1 MEYLYY
7 ICKRRIKLDEM
18 DYTIKALSNKR
29 RNITEKEREII
40 KRALPAYQLVL
51 GQYEKYTDEM
61 KRKDLEKLNKE
72 NTNSLNSLNP
82 FDVDMSEDKTYEPTL
97 EDTKTFVYSAWAEA
111 VANVQTP
118 FVSASPVKKSIRKQ
132 VFRDV
137 QKGKYLNKK
146 VKDIMNDFILKLS
159 GNVKVVNEEK

>member
-1 MEYLYY
+1 
-7 ICKRRIKLDEM
+7 M
-18 DYTIKALSNKR
+18 DYTIKTLPNKR

-40 KRALPAYQLVL
+40 ERALSAYQVVL
-51 GQYEKYTDEM
+51 GQYEKYTEEM
-61 KRKDLEKLNKE
+61 KRKDWEKLNKE
-72 NTNSLNSLNP
+72 NTNNLNSLNP
-82 FDVDMSEDKTYEPTL
+82 FNIDMSEDKTYEPTL

-118 FVSASPVKKSIRKQ
+118 FICASSIKKGIRKQ
-132 VFRDV
+132 AFRDI

-159 GNVKVVNEEK
+159 GNIKVINKNEENNN

>member
-1 MEYLYY
+1 
-7 ICKRRIKLDEM
+7 M
-18 DYTIKALSNKR
+18 DYTIKTLPNKR
-29 RNITEKEREII
+29 RNITEKESEII
-40 KRALPAYQLVL
+40 ERALSAYQVVL

-61 KRKDLEKLNKE
+61 KRKDWEKLNKQ
-72 NTNSLNSLNP
+72 NTNNLTSLNP
-82 FDVDMSEDKTYEPTL
+82 FDIDMSDKTYEPTL

-118 FVSASPVKKSIRKQ
+118 FICASSIKKGIRKQ
-132 VFRDV
+132 AFRDV

-159 GNVKVVNEEK
+159 GNIKVINKNEENNN

>member
-1 MEYLYY
+1 
-7 ICKRRIKLDEM
+7 M
-18 DYTIKALSNKR
+18 DYTIKTLSNKR

-40 KRALPAYQLVL
+40 KRALTAYQVVL

-72 NTNSLNSLNP
+72 NTSNLNSLNP
-82 FDVDMSEDKTYEPTL
+82 FDVEMSEDKTYEPTL

-118 FVSASPVKKSIRKQ
+118 FVCASSVKKGIRRQ
-132 VFRDV
+132 AFRDV
-137 QKGKYLNKK
+137 QKGKYLSKK
-146 VKDIMNDFILKLS
+146 VKDIMDDFILKLS
-159 GNVKVVNEEK
+159 GNVKVVNGENKV

>member
-1 MEYLYY
+1 
-7 ICKRRIKLDEM
+7 M
-18 DYTIKALSNKR
+18 DYTIKTLPNKR

-40 KRALPAYQLVL
+40 ERALSAYQVVL
-51 GQYEKYTDEM
+51 GQYEKYTDQM
-61 KRKDLEKLNKE
+61 KRKDWEKLNKE
-72 NTNSLNSLNP
+72 NTNNLNSLNP
-82 FDVDMSEDKTYEPTL
+82 FDIDMSEDKTYEPTL

-118 FVSASPVKKSIRKQ
+118 FICASSIKKGIRKQ
-132 VFRDV
+132 AFRDV

-159 GNVKVVNEEK
+159 GNIKVINKNEENNN

>member
-1 MEYLYY
+1 
-7 ICKRRIKLDEM
+7 M
-18 DYTIKALSNKR
+18 DYTIKTLPNKR

-40 KRALPAYQLVL
+40 QRALSAYQVVL

-61 KRKDLEKLNKE
+61 KRKDMEKLNKE

-82 FDVDMSEDKTYEPTL
+82 FDIDISEEKTYEPTF

-118 FVSASPVKKSIRKQ
+118 FICASSIKKGIRKQ
-132 VFRDV
+132 AFRDI
-137 QKGKYLNKK
+137 QKGKYLNRK
-146 VKDIMNDFILKLS
+146 VKDIMNDVILKLS
-159 GNVKVVNEEK
+159 GNLKIVNEK

>member
-1 MEYLYY
+1 
-7 ICKRRIKLDEM
+7 M
-18 DYTIKALSNKR
+18 DYTIKTLPNKR
-29 RNITEKEREII
+29 RNITDKESEII
-40 KRALPAYQLVL
+40 KRALSAYQVVL

-82 FDVDMSEDKTYEPTL
+82 FDIDMSEEKTYEPTF

-118 FVSASPVKKSIRKQ
+118 FICASSIKKGIRKQ
-132 VFRDV
+132 AFRDV
-137 QKGKYLNKK
+137 QKGKYLNRK
-146 VKDIMNDFILKLS
+146 VREIMNDFIMKLS
-159 GNVKVVNEEK
+159 GNLKIVNEK

>member
-1 MEYLYY
+1 
-7 ICKRRIKLDEM
+7 M
-18 DYTIKALSNKR
+18 DYTIKTLPNKR

-40 KRALPAYQLVL
+40 ERALPAYQVVL
-51 GQYEKYTDEM
+51 GQYEKYTDDM

-72 NTNSLNSLNP
+72 NTNNLNSLNP

-118 FVSASPVKKSIRKQ
+118 FICASSIKKGIRKQ
-132 VFRDV
+132 AFRDV

-159 GNVKVVNEEK
+159 GNIKVINKNEENNN

>member
-1 MEYLYY
+1 
-7 ICKRRIKLDEM
+7 M
-18 DYTIKALSNKR
+18 DYTIKTLPNKR

-40 KRALPAYQLVL
+40 QRALSAYQVVL

-61 KRKDLEKLNKE
+61 KRKDWEKLNKE

-82 FDVDMSEDKTYEPTL
+82 FDIDMSEEKTYEPTF

-118 FVSASPVKKSIRKQ
+118 FICASSIKKGIRKQ
-132 VFRDV
+132 AFRDV
-137 QKGKYLNKK
+137 QKGKYLNRK
-146 VKDIMNDFILKLS
+146 VREIMNNFILKLS
-159 GNVKVVNEEK
+159 GNLKIVNEK

>member
-1 MEYLYY
+1 
-7 ICKRRIKLDEM
+7 M
-18 DYTIKALSNKR
+18 DYTIKTLPNKR
-29 RNITEKEREII
+29 RNITKKESEII
-40 KRALPAYQLVL
+40 ERALSAYQVVL
-51 GQYEKYTDEM
+51 GQYEKYTDKM
-61 KRKDLEKLNKE
+61 KRKDWEKLNKE

-82 FDVDMSEDKTYEPTL
+82 FDIDMSEEKTYEPTF

-118 FVSASPVKKSIRKQ
+118 FICASSIKKGIRKQ
-132 VFRDV
+132 AFRDV

-159 GNVKVVNEEK
+159 GNIKVINKNEENNN

>member
-1 MEYLYY
+1 
-7 ICKRRIKLDEM
+7 M
-18 DYTIKALSNKR
+18 DYTIKTLPNKR

-40 KRALPAYQLVL
+40 QRALSAYQVVL

-61 KRKDLEKLNKE
+61 KRKDMEKLNKE

-82 FDVDMSEDKTYEPTL
+82 FDIDMSEEKTYEPTF

-118 FVSASPVKKSIRKQ
+118 FICASSIKKGIRKQ
-132 VFRDV
+132 AFRDI

-159 GNVKVVNEEK
+159 GNIKVINKNEENNN

>member
-1 MEYLYY
+1 
-7 ICKRRIKLDEM
+7 M
-18 DYTIKALSNKR
+18 DYTIKTLSNRR
-29 RNITEKEREII
+29 RNITEKESEII
-40 KRALPAYQLVL
+40 KRALPAYQVVL

-61 KRKDLEKLNKE
+61 KRKDLEKLNKK
-72 NTNSLNSLNP
+72 NTINLNSLNP

-118 FVSASPVKKSIRKQ
+118 FVCASSIKKGIRKQ
-132 VFRDV
+132 SFRDI

-146 VKDIMNDFILKLS
+146 VREIMNDFILKLS
-159 GNVKVVNEEK
+159 GNVKVVNKNEEK

>member
-1 MEYLYY
+1 
-7 ICKRRIKLDEM
+7 M
-18 DYTIKALSNKR
+18 DYTIKTLPNKR

-40 KRALPAYQLVL
+40 QRALSAYQVVL

-61 KRKDLEKLNKE
+61 KRKDMEKLNKE

-82 FDVDMSEDKTYEPTL
+82 FDIDMSEEKTYEPTF

-118 FVSASPVKKSIRKQ
+118 FICASSIKKGIRKQ
-132 VFRDV
+132 AFRDV

-159 GNVKVVNEEK
+159 GNIKVINKNEENNN

>member
-1 MEYLYY
+1 
-7 ICKRRIKLDEM
+7 M
-18 DYTIKALSNKR
+18 DYTIKTLSNKR
-29 RNITEKEREII
+29 RNITEKESEII
-40 KRALPAYQLVL
+40 KRALPAYQVVL

-61 KRKDLEKLNKE
+61 KRKDLEKMNKE
-72 NTNSLNSLNP
+72 NTDSINLVNP

-118 FVSASPVKKSIRKQ
+118 FVCASSIKKGIRKQ
-132 VFRDV
+132 AFRDI
-137 QKGKYLNKK
+137 QKGKYLNRK

-159 GNVKVVNEEK
+159 GNLKVVNKNEENNV

>member
-1 MEYLYY
+1 
-7 ICKRRIKLDEM
+7 M
-18 DYTIKALSNKR
+18 DYTIKTLPNKR

-40 KRALPAYQLVL
+40 QRALSAYQVVL

-61 KRKDLEKLNKE
+61 KRKDMEKLNKE

-82 FDVDMSEDKTYEPTL
+82 FDIDMSEEKTYEPTF

-118 FVSASPVKKSIRKQ
+118 FICASSIKKGIRKQ
-132 VFRDV
+132 AFRDV

-159 GNVKVVNEEK
+159 GNIKVRNKNEENNN